1 MNKLLARGGIEFLA
15 VLLGIS
21 GSLWIE
27 NNKEKTELEFEKKK
41 VFSLVQKEVGQII
54 SYSEKKIRE
63 YNIQTVRIET
73 LRDNWN
79 TFKYDTI
86 ADIQGY
92 YEDVWFTYV
101 KGYDPDFTTYEAL
114 KSDGR
119 INLLGIDIRK
129 KMGKFYEDYT
139 KWKRVELNENEMR
152 NDLNRYIARNQ
163 SNAYKKFP
171 MVNGENFF
179 KFIQLTKGDNSIFS
193 YFTQKS
199 QFAIGRN
206 RRVKD
211 YMVTLFQIKKL
222 IDETII
228 NLER

>member
-1 MNKLLARGGIEFLA
+1 MSTLPNVTIYFSCGEL
-15 VLLGIS
+15 
-21 GSLWIE
+21 
-27 NNKEKTELEFEKKK
+27 KTRFD
-41 VFSLVQKEVGQII
+41 GQII

-86 ADIQGY
+86 ADIQAY

-139 KWKRVELNENEMR
+139 KWKRVELNENE
-152 NDLNRYIARNQ
+152 L
-163 SNAYKKFP
+163 
-171 MVNGENFF
+171 
-179 KFIQLTKGDNSIFS
+179 
-193 YFTQKS
+193 
-199 QFAIGRN
+199 
-206 RRVKD
+206 
-211 YMVTLFQIKKL
+211 
-222 IDETII
+222 
-228 NLER
+228 